1 MVQTSEFLE
10 AGLRGKEEGRL
21 NWSLGWF
28 RAENHNDILFVAST
42 QTSKGSSGEAK
53 KRYNQR

>member
-53 KRYNQR
+53 KRDN